1 MARNAETLKLL
12 VKFTLTPLLWL
23 MRTKD
28 LNVHKVLSFNIK
40 NLTTLTHKQNQHK
53 NTELHTL
60 L

>member
-1 MARNAETLKLL
+1 
-12 VKFTLTPLLWL
+12 

-60 L
+60 LWMKTQNRQQLAENIFTRTDAA